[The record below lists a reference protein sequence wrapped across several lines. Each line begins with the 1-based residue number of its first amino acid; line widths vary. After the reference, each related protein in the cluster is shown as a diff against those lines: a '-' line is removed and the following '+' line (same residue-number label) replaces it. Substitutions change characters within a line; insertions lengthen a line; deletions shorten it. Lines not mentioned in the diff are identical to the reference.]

1 MMMECCKCGVEL
13 QMKKTIFVYLEHEM
27 YHEVPC
33 CPACGQVYIPE
44 ELANGKIAAVEMEL
58 EDK

>member
-1 MMMECCKCGVEL
+1 MECYKCGVEL
-13 QMKKTIFVYLEHEM
+13 RMKKTVFQYLDHEM

-33 CPACGQVYIPE
+33 CPVCGQVFISQ
-44 ELANGKIAAVEMEL
+44 ELANGKIATVEAQL

>member
-1 MMMECCKCGVEL
+1 MWRGIAYE
-13 QMKKTIFVYLEHEM
+13 KTVFQYLDHEM

-33 CPACGQVYIPE
+33 CPVCGQVFISQ
-44 ELANGKIAAVEMEL
+44 ELANGKIATVEAQL

>member
-1 MMMECCKCGVEL
+1 MRCIMR
-13 QMKKTIFVYLEHEM
+13 
-27 YHEVPC
+27 
-33 CPACGQVYIPE
+33 CPAAPCCGQVYIPE